1 MVTTRTGQ
9 YPWNLCDLPAPSV
22 TSCSSL
28 GNGVLCL
35 SCTEWAFILMYWF
48 FCPENLCSGKKI
60 SAASIYFQ
68 SLPFKVH
75 PETGL
80 IDYEKLEET
89 VLLFRPKILICG
101 GSSYPREWDYGR
113 FRQIANKVNAILM
126 CDMAH
131 ISGLVAAEVRIPN
144 PTCVVGP
151 CIPAVDSLLV
161 GL

>member
-1 MVTTRTGQ
+1 MTFLHLQLQVAA
-9 YPWNLCDLPAPSV
+9 PWEMEFCV
-22 TSCSSL
+22 
-28 GNGVLCL
+28 
-35 SCTEWAFILMYWF
+35 SCTEWATILMYWF
-48 FCPENLCSGKKI
+48 FCLENLCSGKKI

-151 CIPAVDSLLV
+151 CIPSVDYLLV

>member
-1 MVTTRTGQ
+1 VTFLHLQLQVAASWEMEFCVYHAKSGPP
-9 YPWNLCDLPAPSV
+9 YLCI
-22 TSCSSL
+22 
-28 GNGVLCL
+28 G
-35 SCTEWAFILMYWF
+35 F
-48 FCPENLCSGKKI
+48 FCLENLCSGKKI

-151 CIPAVDSLLV
+151 CIPSVDSLLV